1 MLSMPT
7 DAPPQALLTPS
18 EAAIALRV
26 SVHTI
31 YRLVRSGDLPGV
43 HIAGP
48 GSSIRIPAAVIEEL
62 LARR

>member
-1 MLSMPT
+1 MPT
-7 DAPPQALLTPS
+7 DATDLPALLTPS

-31 YRLVRSGDLPGV
+31 YRLCRVGDLPS
-43 HIAGP
+43 IRLAGP
-48 GSSIRIPAAVIEEL
+48 GSSIRVPAAAIDEL